1 MFGLTKILNKTK
13 EASNSLIDRLN
24 NTQQAYQLMDIINEY
39 HKCITDKTIDNSN
52 GHEINPKEGK
62 IITREYTLVEI

>member
-1 MFGLTKILNKTK
+1 MFGLSKILSKTR
-13 EASNSLIDRLN
+13 EAGGTLIDRLN
-24 NTQQAYQLMDIINEY
+24 NSQKAYQLMDLISEY
-39 HKCITDKTIDNSN
+39 RKCITDKTIDNSK

>member
-1 MFGLTKILNKTK
+1 MFGLSKILNETKKTG
-13 EASNSLIDRLN
+13 SSLIDRLN
-24 NTQQAYQLMDIINEY
+24 NSQKAYQLMDLINDY
-39 HKCITDKTIDNSN
+39 HKCITDKTIDNSK